1 MTPEIYDA
9 SKKKSDKKMV
19 NKPKIKKQSHSHS
32 HSHHK
37 RHRVDDYSE
46 IMKAEK
52 PALSPLKAFAPKP
65 EKVSFDTQQSEE
77 EVILLLRQHPITQF
91 KQLFIAL
98 GIALFPFLVGAS
110 PFLDFLPARFQF
122 AMTLGWYLIFIGYVF
137 ETFLLWF
144 FNVYIITDERIIDV
158 DFLSLI
164 YKDVSSAKID
174 NIEDITAS
182 TGGFLASMVNYG
194 TIKVQTA
201 GEKTE
206 FEFEAVPQPAKV
218 TALLNELLLEEEREK
233 IEGRV
238 N

>member
-1 MTPEIYDA
+1 MTPDVFDA
-9 SKKKSDKKMV
+9 NKKKTVKK
-19 NKPKIKKQSHSHS
+19 KRSKQVRDGQC
-32 HSHHK
+32 K
-37 RHRVDDYSE
+37 VDEYSE
-46 IMKAEK
+46 VMRAEK
-52 PALSPLKAFAPKP
+52 PSINPLNAFAPKP
-65 EKVSFDTQQSEE
+65 KHTTFDTQQSEE
-77 EVILLLRQHPITQF
+77 EVILLLRRHPITQL
-91 KQLFIAL
+91 KQVLISLAIA
-98 GIALFPFLVGAS
+98 AFPFIVGAS

-122 AMTLGWYLIFIGYVF
+122 AMTVGWYLILVGYVF
-137 ETFLLWF
+137 ESFLLWF

-174 NIEDITAS
+174 NIEDVTAS
-182 TGGFLASMVNYG
+182 TGGFLASVVNYG
-194 TIKVQTA
+194 TIKIQTA

-206 FEFEAVPQPAKV
+206 FEFEDVPQPAKV

>member
-1 MTPEIYDA
+1 MTPEIFDA
-9 SKKKSDKKMV
+9 NKKKSSQASRGDTHSKKK
-19 NKPKIKKQSHSHS
+19 
-32 HSHHK
+32 HHPHH
-37 RHRVDDYSE
+37 RHGGSRVDEYSE
-46 IMKAEK
+46 IMRAEK
-52 PALSPLKAFAPKP
+52 SSFNPLNAFAPKP
-65 EKVSFDTQQSEE
+65 KNTSFDSQQSEE
-77 EVILLLRQHPITQF
+77 EVILLLRRHPITQL
-91 KQLFIAL
+91 KQVFIAL
-98 GIALFPFLVGAS
+98 GIALFPFLVGTS

-122 AMTLGWYLIFIGYVF
+122 AMTVGWYLILVGYIF
-137 ETFLLWF
+137 ESFLLWF

-174 NIEDITAS
+174 NIEDVTAS
-182 TGGFLASMVNYG
+182 TGGFLASVVNYG
-194 TIKVQTA
+194 TIKIQTA

-206 FEFEAVPQPAKV
+206 FEFNDVPQPAKV

>member
-1 MTPEIYDA
+1 MTPDIFDA
-9 SKKKSDKKMV
+9 SKNKNEKKSSSDREGKNRSRARLYRK
-19 NKPKIKKQSHSHS
+19 
-32 HSHHK
+32 
-37 RHRVDDYSE
+37 HRQVDEYSE

-52 PALSPLKAFAPKP
+52 TSFNPLNAFAPKP
-65 EKVSFDTQQSEE
+65 NKVSFDTQQSEE
-77 EVILLLRQHPITQF
+77 VVILLLRQHPVTQL
-91 KQLFIAL
+91 KQVFIAI
-98 GIALFPFLVGAS
+98 GIAIFPFLLGAS
-110 PFLDFLPARFQF
+110 PFLDFLPTRFQF
-122 AMTLGWYLIFIGYVF
+122 AMTLGWYLIMIGYIF
-137 ETFLLWF
+137 ESFLLWF

-174 NIEDITAS
+174 NIEDVTAS
-182 TGGFLASMVNYG
+182 TGGFLASMINYG
-194 TIKVQTA
+194 TIKIQTA

-206 FEFEAVPQPAKV
+206 FDFNDVPQPAKV